1 MKRIK
6 FEVIVTDNGVTITD
20 RDRLFYNFAVKDGE
34 MTDNLQ
40 CDVPKGTEDECVI
53 RSRCMDIV
61 RDLHIILGIL
71 NKNAFKGGKLPPFLP
86 PFVTKYAEAYL
97 DPTGHEEDYRELLRR
112 GHKETIEL
120 AAEMFRNIEESKKYI
135 KISHFS
141 EKS

>member
-40 CDVPKGTEDECVI
+40 CDVPKDTEDECVI

-61 RDLHIILGIL
+61 RDLQIILGTL
-71 NKNAFKGGKLPPFLP
+71 NKDAFLGGKLPPP
-86 PFVTKYAEAYL
+86 VVSKYAEAYL

-112 GHKETIEL
+112 ANKETVKL

-135 KISHFS
+135 KITPLS

>member
-40 CDVPKGTEDECVI
+40 CDIPKGIEDERVI

-61 RDLHIILGIL
+61 RDVMIIDRTL
-71 NKNAFKGGKLPPFLP
+71 
-86 PFVTKYAEAYL
+86 
-97 DPTGHEEDYRELLRR
+97 
-112 GHKETIEL
+112 KEFST
-120 AAEMFRNIEESKKYI
+120 
-135 KISHFS
+135 FS

>member
-40 CDVPKGTEDECVI
+40 CDIPKGTEDECVI

-61 RDLHIILGIL
+61 RDIMIIDRTMTEKTL
-71 NKNAFKGGKLPPFLP
+71 
-86 PFVTKYAEAYL
+86 
-97 DPTGHEEDYRELLRR
+97 
-112 GHKETIEL
+112 
-120 AAEMFRNIEESKKYI
+120 
-135 KISHFS
+135 FS

>member
-40 CDVPKGTEDECVI
+40 CDIPKGTEDERVI

-61 RDLHIILGIL
+61 RDLLIIDRTL
-71 NKNAFKGGKLPPFLP
+71 NQNSQP
-86 PFVTKYAEAYL
+86 VVSKYAEL
-97 DPTGHEEDYRELLRR
+97 MFDPAIDYEEDYRELLRR

-120 AAEMFRNIEESKKYI
+120 AAEMFRNIEESKKHI
-135 KISHFS
+135 KMNSN
-141 EKS
+141 ETED

>member
-20 RDRLFYNFAVKDGE
+20 RDKLFYNFAVKDGE

-40 CDVPKGTEDECVI
+40 CDVPKGTEDERVI

-61 RDLHIILGIL
+61 RDLQIILGTL
-71 NKNAFKGGKLPPFLP
+71 NKDAFKEGKLPP
-86 PFVTKYAEAYL
+86 VASKYAEAYL

-112 GHKETIEL
+112 GHKETIEM
-120 AAEMFRNIEESKKYI
+120 AAEMFRNIEESKKKI
-135 KISHFS
+135 KISHLS
-141 EKS
+141 EKI

>member
-40 CDVPKGTEDECVI
+40 CDVPKGTEDESVI

-61 RDLHIILGIL
+61 RGLWIILGTL
-71 NKNAFKGGKLPPFLP
+71 NKVAF
-86 PFVTKYAEAYL
+86 
-97 DPTGHEEDYRELLRR
+97 
-112 GHKETIEL
+112 
-120 AAEMFRNIEESKKYI
+120 
-135 KISHFS
+135 
-141 EKS
+141 

>member
-6 FEVIVTDNGVTITD
+6 LEVIVTDNSVTITD

-53 RSRCMDIV
+53 RTRCQEIV
-61 RDLHIILGIL
+61 RDVMIVARTL
-71 NKNAFKGGKLPPFLP
+71 
-86 PFVTKYAEAYL
+86 
-97 DPTGHEEDYRELLRR
+97 
-112 GHKETIEL
+112 KE
-120 AAEMFRNIEESKKYI
+120 N
-135 KISHFS
+135 SHLS

>member
-53 RSRCMDIV
+53 RSRCMNIV
-61 RDLHIILGIL
+61 RDVMVIDRTLEE
-71 NKNAFKGGKLPPFLP
+71 KNEKPQPI
-86 PFVTKYAEAYL
+86 VSRYAEAYL
-97 DPTGHEEDYRELLRR
+97 NPTGHEEDYRELLRR
-112 GHKETIEL
+112 GHKETIEMM
-120 AAEMFRNIEESKKYI
+120 AEMFRNIEESKKKI
-135 KISHFS
+135 KISSFS
-141 EKS
+141 EKSRENIW

>member
-61 RDLHIILGIL
+61 RDLHIILGNL
-71 NKNAFKGGKLPPFLP
+71 NKNAFKGGNLP
-86 PFVTKYAEAYL
+86 PFVPKYAEAYI

-112 GHKETIEL
+112 GHQETVKL
-120 AAEMFRNIEESKKYI
+120 AAEIFRNIEESKKYI
-135 KISHFS
+135 KMNSNGT
-141 EKS
+141 EN

>member
-40 CDVPKGTEDECVI
+40 CDIPKGTERECVI
-53 RSRCMDIV
+53 RSRCQNIV
-61 RDLHIILGIL
+61 RDLLIIDRTLEG
-71 NKNAFKGGKLPPFLP
+71 NNEKPQPFIS
-86 PFVTKYAEAYL
+86 KYAEAYI

-112 GHKETIEL
+112 GHKETIEMM
-120 AAEMFRNIEESKKYI
+120 AAMFRNIEESKKKI
-135 KISHFS
+135 KN
-141 EKS
+141 E

>member
-40 CDVPKGTEDECVI
+40 CDIPKGTEDECVI

-61 RDLHIILGIL
+61 RDLLIIDRTL
-71 NKNAFKGGKLPPFLP
+71 NEKQQH
-86 PFVTKYAEAYL
+86 VVSEYAEAYL
-97 DPTGHEEDYRELLRR
+97 DPTGHEQDYRELLRR
-112 GHKETIEL
+112 GHQETVKL

-135 KISHFS
+135 KISPLS

>member
-1 MKRIK
+1 MK
-6 FEVIVTDNGVTITD
+6 FEVIVSDNGVTITD

-61 RDLHIILGIL
+61 RDLLIIDRTL
-71 NKNAFKGGKLPPFLP
+71 NEKQQP
-86 PFVTKYAEAYL
+86 VVSEYAEAYI

-112 GHKETIEL
+112 GHKETIQL

-135 KISHFS
+135 KISPLS